1 MSHATYV
8 LITGCN
14 RGIGRGLFETYI
26 ARPDHVVVAAVRD
39 PTAESSKALLHVTKG
54 TNSRCI
60 LVKIDSASETDAP
73 DAMST
78 LKRDHGI
85 TKLDLVVA
93 NAGISKYFGTA
104 EVTPVK
110 EMMDHFKINSVAPL
124 LLFQATWPLLHA
136 AKAPK
141 FVTISSGA
149 GSLGFMENLKVENT
163 AYGSS
168 KAALN
173 FITRRIHFEN
183 PDLVAFSI
191 NPGWLQ
197 TDLGNHAAQSSGLS
211 AAPVSVQDGVNGI
224 VSVIDGAT
232 RNATSGRF
240 LSWENKELPW

>member
-1 MSHATYV
+1 MSQATYV

-26 ARPDHVVVAAVRD
+26 ARTDHVVVAAVRD
-39 PTAESSKALLHVTKG
+39 PTAESSKELLNVTKG

-60 LVKIDSASETDAP
+60 LVKIDSASEMDAP
-73 DAMST
+73 VKS
-78 LKRDHGI
+78 
-85 TKLDLVVA
+85 
-93 NAGISKYFGTA
+93 
-104 EVTPVK
+104 VT
-110 EMMDHFKINSVAPL
+110 PL
-124 LLFQATWPLLHA
+124 LLFQATCPLIHA
-136 AKAPK
+136 AKASK
-141 FVTISSGA
+141 LVTISSGA

-197 TDLGNHAAQSSGLS
+197 TDLGNYAAQSAGLL

-232 RNATSGRF
+232 KDATSGRF

>member
-1 MSHATYV
+1 MSQAIYV
-8 LITGCN
+8 LITGCS
-14 RGIGRGLFETYI
+14 RGIGRRLFETYI
-26 ARPDHVVVAAVRD
+26 ARTNHVVVAAVRD
-39 PTAESSKALLHVTKG
+39 PTAESSKELLNVTKG
-54 TNSRCI
+54 PNTRCI
-60 LVKIDSASETDAP
+60 LVKIDSASEMDALE
-73 DAMST
+73 AIKS
-78 LKRDHGI
+78 LRRDHGI
-85 TKLDLVVA
+85 AKLDLVIA
-93 NAGISKYFGTA
+93 NAGVSKYFGTA
-104 EVTPVK
+104 EMTPVK
-110 EMMDHFKINSVAPL
+110 EMIDHFGINSVAPL
-124 LLFQATWPLLHA
+124 LLFQATCPLIHA

-149 GSLGFMENLKVENT
+149 GSLGLMENLKVENT

-224 VSVIDGAT
+224 ANVIDGAT
-232 RNATSGRF
+232 KDATSGRF
-240 LSWENKELPW
+240 LSWENEELPW

>member
-1 MSHATYV
+1 MSQGIYV

-14 RGIGRGLFETYI
+14 RGIGRGLFDKYI

-39 PTAESSKALLHVTKG
+39 PTAKSSEESLHATKG
-54 TNSRCI
+54 TGSRCI
-60 LVKIDSASETDAP
+60 LVKIDSASETDALA
-73 DAMST
+73 AMST
-78 LKRDHGI
+78 LKREHGI
-85 TKLDLVVA
+85 EKLDLVIA

-110 EMMDHFKINSVAPL
+110 EMIDHFKINTVAPL
-124 LLFQATWPLLHA
+124 LLFQATWPLLHT

-141 FVTISSGA
+141 FVSISSGA

-183 PDLVAFSI
+183 QHLVAFSI

-211 AAPVSVQDGVNGI
+211 AAPVSVQDGVDGI
-224 VSVIDGAT
+224 ISVIDSAT
-232 RNATSGRF
+232 RDTTSGRF
-240 LSWENKELPW
+240 LSWENKEIPW

>member
-1 MSHATYV
+1 MSQCTYV

-14 RGIGRGLFETYI
+14 RGIGRGLVEKYI
-26 ARPDHVVVAAVRD
+26 ARPNHVVVAAVRD
-39 PTAESSKALLHVTKG
+39 PTAKTSKELLHATKG
-54 TNSRCI
+54 TDSRCI
-60 LVKIDSASETDAP
+60 LVKIDSASETDALE
-73 DAMST
+73 AMST
-78 LKRDHGI
+78 LERDHGVE
-85 TKLDLVVA
+85 KLDLVIA
-93 NAGISKYFGTA
+93 NAGISKFFGTA
-104 EVTPVK
+104 EVTPVV

-124 LLFQATWPLLHA
+124 LLFQATWSLLHA

-149 GSLGFMENLKVENT
+149 GSLGFMENLRVENT

-173 FITRRIHFEN
+173 FITRRIHFEK

-232 RNATSGRF
+232 REVTSGRF
-240 LSWENKELPW
+240 LSWENNEIPW

>member
-1 MSHATYV
+1 MSQVTYV

-14 RGIGRGLFETYI
+14 RGIGKGLFETYI
-26 ARPDHVVVAAVRD
+26 ARTDHVVVAAVRD
-39 PTAESSKALLHVTKG
+39 PTAKSSKELLNVTKG

-60 LVKIDSASETDAP
+60 LVKMDSASETDALE
-73 DAMST
+73 AIKS
-78 LKRDHGI
+78 LRRDHGI
-85 TKLDLVVA
+85 AKLDLVIA

-104 EVTPVK
+104 EMTPVK
-110 EMMDHFKINSVAPL
+110 EMIDHFRVNSVAPL
-124 LLFQATWPLLHA
+124 LLFQATCPLIHA
-136 AKAPK
+136 AKAAR

-197 TDLGNHAAQSSGLS
+197 TDLGNHAAQNSGLS

-224 VSVIDGAT
+224 VRVIDGAT
-232 RNATSGRF
+232 KDATSGRF

>member
-1 MSHATYV
+1 MSQVTYV

-14 RGIGRGLFETYI
+14 RGIGKGLFETYI
-26 ARPDHVVVAAVRD
+26 ARTDHVVVAAVRD
-39 PTAESSKALLHVTKG
+39 PTAKSSKELLNVTKG

-60 LVKIDSASETDAP
+60 LVKIDSASETDALE
-73 DAMST
+73 AIKS
-78 LKRDHGI
+78 LRRDHGI
-85 TKLDLVVA
+85 AKLDLVIA

-104 EVTPVK
+104 EMTPVK
-110 EMMDHFKINSVAPL
+110 EMIDHFRVNSVAPL
-124 LLFQATWPLLHA
+124 LLFQATCPLIHA
-136 AKAPK
+136 AKAAR

-197 TDLGNHAAQSSGLS
+197 TDLGNHAAQNSGLS

-224 VSVIDGAT
+224 VRVIDGAT
-232 RNATSGRF
+232 KDATSGRF

>member
-26 ARPDHVVVAAVRD
+26 ARPDHAVVAAVRD

-85 TKLDLVVA
+85 TKLDLVIA

-197 TDLGNHAAQSSGLS
+197 TDSLSLCLGLTNSSWGIMLHRAQGYRRLL
-211 AAPVSVQDGVNGI
+211 
-224 VSVIDGAT
+224 
-232 RNATSGRF
+232 F
-240 LSWENKELPW
+240 LCRMV